1 MLIFSGCIICPSWS
15 DKQFMNEYRLYLPLW
30 DLLINMLSIAET
42 DPFKLLVG
50 NHTVPIK
57 LYVASK
63 ASVVVVCRNFH
74 QDSLYLYHHI

>member
-1 MLIFSGCIICPSWS
+1 
-15 DKQFMNEYRLYLPLW
+15 
-30 DLLINMLSIAET
+30 MLSIAET